1 MNRLVIIGNGFDMAH
16 GLKTSYMDFINWYWE
31 RRLNAMLTEH
41 ASISEDC
48 LCKLEIKNTKDCA
61 SWSNFFLHSF
71 NRYLMTMEWKY
82 PPTEIISAI
91 KENTDDFSVTNSKF
105 FASILQS
112 IETKDG
118 LILRTTTINC

>member
-1 MNRLVIIGNGFDMAH
+1 MNRLIIIGNGFDMAH

-61 SWSNFFLHSF
+61 SWSEHLPLRVHNWQEVLGSIPSGSTFPGFHSD
-71 NRYLMTMEWKY
+71 EWGESRGGWWA
-82 PPTEIISAI
+82 TW
-91 KENTDDFSVTNSKF
+91 
-105 FASILQS
+105 
-112 IETKDG
+112 G
-118 LILRTTTINC
+118 

>member
-1 MNRLVIIGNGFDMAH
+1 
-16 GLKTSYMDFINWYWE
+16 
-31 RRLNAMLTEH
+31 
-41 ASISEDC
+41 
-48 LCKLEIKNTKDCA
+48 
-61 SWSNFFLHSF
+61 
-71 NRYLMTMEWKY
+71 MTMEWKN